1 MHAHPQPP
9 LPLPHT
15 PCSYEMPNDPDFR
28 STRLSLVDR
37 GITFAIAHVRGGGT
51 PARCVRCA
59 STLSA
64 ARNLNL
70 VALLLCHPRSACVPS
85 PRWPWMQAPEQCT
98 PPFAGHRRPSLLA
111 CALPN
116 LHAPPLA
123 AGEMGRRWYED
134 GKYLNKKNTFTD
146 FIACAEHLVA
156 HKYTST
162 DKLCIQGRSA
172 G

>member
-1 MHAHPQPP
+1 MYVGAAGPRVGGVQVCALAGPAVPLDPASSLAVHAHPQPP

-64 ARNLNL
+64 ALGNLNL
-70 VALLLCHPRSACVPS
+70 VALLLCHPTQCSRPVAALALDAGPRAVHTSVCWPS
-85 PRWPWMQAPEQCT
+85 PTFAVGLRSSPTCT
-98 PPFAGHRRPSLLA
+98 PRPSLQA
-111 CALPN
+111 KWGG
-116 LHAPPLA
+116 
-123 AGEMGRRWYED
+123 AGTR
-134 GKYLNKKNTFTD
+134 T
-146 FIACAEHLVA
+146 A
-156 HKYTST
+156 ST
-162 DKLCIQGRSA
+162 
-172 G
+172 